1 MKKTIV
7 TLLSTVAAV
16 TAATAVEYPFRDES
30 LSFHERAKNLV
41 SLMTLE
47 EKIDQVGH
55 KTSAISRLGVA
66 GYNYWNEALHGVA
79 RSGLATS
86 FPSSKAMS
94 STWDPDLIY
103 RCAWATSDEA
113 RIYNLNNNKGLIY
126 WCPTINM
133 SRDPRWG
140 RDEENYGE
148 DPFLTG
154 TLAVAYIRGMQG
166 NDQRHFKTIATA
178 KHFAANNYERGRHS
192 TSSDVD
198 ERNLREYYL
207 PPSKWPSRK
216 ATCAQS

>member
-1 MKKTIV
+1 MKRIFLIGSAMLTMTGI
-7 TLLSTVAAV
+7 AAQ
-16 TAATAVEYPFRDES
+16 THPYQDPK

-55 KTSAISRLGVA
+55 KSGAISRLNLA
-66 GYNYWNEALHGVA
+66 SYNYWNEALHGVA

-86 FPSSKAMS
+86 FPVSKAMS
-94 STWDPDLIY
+94 STWNLPLIY
-103 RCAWATSDEA
+103 DCAVATSDEA
-113 RIYNLNNNKGLIY
+113 RVYNNTSNKGLIY

-154 TLAVAYIRGMQG
+154 RIAVEYIKGM
-166 NDQRHFKTIATA
+166 
-178 KHFAANNYERGRHS
+178 
-192 TSSDVD
+192 
-198 ERNLREYYL
+198 
-207 PPSKWPSRK
+207 
-216 ATCAQS
+216 